1 MYMTMIIPRR
11 VKRRIGRIGCVKYWE
26 VIADN
31 VKKAGWSW
39 GCVATVDYEGQTIW
53 TVDAHGDNGKRH
65 IVRAY
70 ELSTAFRELERAVHQ
85 S

>member
-11 VKRRIGRIGCVKYWE
+11 VKWKIGRIGRVKYWE

-31 VKKAGWSW
+31 LKKAGWSC
-39 GCVATVDYEGQTIW
+39 GYVATVDYEGQTVW
-53 TVDAHGDNGKRH
+53 TVDAHRDNAKRH

-70 ELSTAFRELERAVHQ
+70 ELWTAFRELERAVHQ

>member
-11 VKRRIGRIGCVKYWE
+11 VKRKIGRIGRMKYWN
-26 VIADN
+26 ADN
-31 VKKAGWSW
+31 LKKAGWSW
-39 GCVATVDYEGQTIW
+39 DCVATVDYEGQPIW
-53 TVDAHGDNGKRH
+53 TVDAHRDDEKRH
-65 IVRAY
+65 IVRTY